1 MSSITATG
9 GLSNTCKVK
18 GCDFETKNNF
28 VLINFVFLCK
38 FTIFCNI
45 LFYFLPAVVLICFSN
60 SNLVRLLLQPSSAT
74 EFTVEANSIFL
85 NKEEKINPFSF
96 LANFGKYLT
105 AKKEHAFIRSW

>member
-1 MSSITATG
+1 MQIYH
-9 GLSNTCKVK
+9 
-18 GCDFETKNNF
+18 
-28 VLINFVFLCK
+28 FLQH
-38 FTIFCNI
+38 FI

-60 SNLVRLLLQPSSAT
+60 SNLIRLLLQPSSAT
-74 EFTVEANSIFL
+74 EFIVEANSIFL